1 MSNKIMIQ
9 YLDSTSWA
17 TLTNMPETASAQQI
31 MIEMK
36 NIKMSKPNNRVRAV
50 DQNGRL
56 IDMLS

>member
-1 MSNKIMIQ
+1 MSKKIIIQ
-9 YLDSTSWA
+9 YQDSTSWHD
-17 TLTNMPETASAQQI
+17 LNHMPETASSQQI

-50 DQNGRL
+50 DQDGRL